1 MLCKS
6 RNYDFYTILI
16 IWWFISNTTEGN
28 YIAIH
33 DITFSG
39 LLANN
44 QTTKGKMMNMAMRS
58 ATNHKSDDIQI
69 KEGLRIMW
77 EILTSFDIST
87 TRSWSLLSS
96 SFAWWLGKQSAT
108 SSFKVPPFSNWNDK
122 YTQRLSAIFDFW
134 CHGTKQWFPNNQNT
148 KSKGKYTYIVCVL
161 HKQSISFS

>member
-1 MLCKS
+1 MYVKIFLMLCKS
-6 RNYDFYTILI
+6 RNYDFII
-16 IWWFISNTTEGN
+16 FFFIWWFISKTTKEN
-28 YIAIH
+28 YMAIH

-44 QTTKGKMMNMAMRS
+44 QAAKGKMMNM

-69 KEGLRIMW
+69 KEGLRRMW

-108 SSFKVPPFSNWNDK
+108 SSFKVPPFSN
-122 YTQRLSAIFDFW
+122 
-134 CHGTKQWFPNNQNT
+134 
-148 KSKGKYTYIVCVL
+148 
-161 HKQSISFS
+161 